1 MALTGLEVFERGV
14 LPRWVRVRQQL
25 DETEEADVAAAIARE
40 FARPGIGD
48 AIAAGTSVALT
59 AGSRGVDKI
68 AEILKACVAEITAR
82 GATPFIVPAMGSHGG
97 ATVAGQLSIL
107 EHYGITAAAMGC
119 EIRASMETVLLGHID
134 NPAGAG
140 AHGGAPLRTDHS
152 TKVPVYFDKTAY
164 EQADVVIPVGR
175 VKPHTDFVGVVESG
189 MMKMLSI
196 GLGKQKGAEYFH
208 ARGFGFFHELIP
220 AVGQFTLSKVN
231 IPFGIA
237 TVENGHSHCSLIEAL
252 PAATMLAREA
262 ELLTIARERI
272 GRLPEVDL
280 DVLIIDQIG
289 KDISGDGADPNVVN
303 RDVVGVVDRVALGF
317 RPRIQRIVM
326 RDLTSDTEGNATGV
340 GMGDVVL
347 RRLADKIDPVKTYM
361 NCITSKS
368 PGGART
374 PMVLDTDRQALHIAI
389 ASCLETETETARVAR
404 IESTKHVEEM
414 WVSEALLPE
423 MLATGKVTVLNEPGP
438 IVFDDEGMFVE

>member
-1 MALTGLEVFERGV
+1 MALTGLEVFERGE

-25 DETEEADVAAAIARE
+25 DETVEGDVAAAVARE
-40 FARPGIGD
+40 LAKPGIGD

-68 AEILKACVAEITAR
+68 DRILRACVDEIRAR

-97 ATVAGQLSIL
+97 ATVPGQLSIL
-107 EHYGITAAAMGC
+107 EHYGITEEAMGC
-119 EIRASMETVLLGHID
+119 EIRASMETVLLGHIP
-134 NPAGAG
+134 NPSAGR
-140 AHGGAPLRTDHS
+140 PD
-152 TKVPVYFDKTAY
+152 VPVYFDKTAY
-164 EQADVVIPVGR
+164 EQADTVIPVGR
-175 VKPHTDFVGVVESG
+175 VKPHTDFVGPVESG
-189 MMKMLSI
+189 MMKMLAI

-208 ARGFGFFHELIP
+208 ARGFGVFHELIP
-220 AVGQFTLSKVN
+220 AVGQFTLSRVH

-252 PAATMLAREA
+252 PAGSMLAREI
-262 ELLTIARERI
+262 ELLEIARERM

-280 DVLIIDQIG
+280 DVLIIDAIG
-289 KDISGDGADPNVVN
+289 KDVSGDGADPNVVN

-326 RDLTSDTEGNATGV
+326 RDLTPDTEGNATGV

-404 IESTKHVEEM
+404 IESTKHVEEL

-423 MLATGKVTVLNEPGP
+423 MVATGKVTVLNEPGP
-438 IVFDDEGMFVE
+438 ILFDGDGMFVE